1 MKTDSTLRLGRV
13 QYRQLAELAKQSGC
27 CLGLST
33 FEKLES
39 AWGMFNPFRVAVHAD
54 ASACDPDL
62 EERVVIELA
71 VSVDAGRLRS
81 VVRPEI
87 DWAQLDDDEVF
98 KFITHHEI
106 GHYVDNHFGFNAF
119 GLADTDARDKCLR
132 VISFANEVLADRYA
146 WSQIRPGEPVPLSEN
161 GKRQQ
166 EVVADALA
174 LLEKHIPRRR
184 RAPRSLPSGQYQFV
198 PQSMLLTDLHL
209 GYVGPRVSPEL
220 VEMTRTRRRVHR
232 RDTRQRAFA

>member
-1 MKTDSTLRLGRV
+1 MKTDSTIRLGRI
-13 QYRQLAELAKQSGC
+13 QYRELAGLAKQAGC

-33 FEKLES
+33 FEKLGS
-39 AWGMFNPFRVAVHAD
+39 AWGMFNPFTVAVHED
-54 ASACDPDL
+54 VSKPESEL

-71 VSVDAGRLRS
+71 TTVDLARLRS

-87 DWAQLDDDEVF
+87 DWAKLDDDEAF

-119 GLADTDARDKCLR
+119 GLADTDARNDCLR

-146 WSQIRPGEPVPLSEN
+146 WSQIRPDEPVPLSEN

-174 LLEKHIPRRR
+174 LLEKHIPRSR
-184 RAPRSLPSGQYQFV
+184 RAPRSLPAGQYQFV
-198 PQSMLLTDLHL
+198 AQSMLLTDLHL